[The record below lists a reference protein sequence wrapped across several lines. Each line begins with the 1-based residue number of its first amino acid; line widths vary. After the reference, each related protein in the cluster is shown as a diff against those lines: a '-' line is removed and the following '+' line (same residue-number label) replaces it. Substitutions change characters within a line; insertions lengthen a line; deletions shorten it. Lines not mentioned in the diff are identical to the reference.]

1 MRATRSWRYARPR
14 GSRLVSLVT
23 AAGLAALAGAGL
35 TGPGLVARA
44 ASLSAGPPS
53 VRAAAAVRAASQA
66 AAPPVPASASFVA
79 APQVAGSMPGV
90 RQACSTPSQPGEM
103 ACMALIVSTVR
114 GGGDRADV
122 SPPAGSSYDPSQLQD
137 AYGLASAASKPA
149 DGETIAIVDAYND
162 PSASADLAAYRSAYG
177 LPACD
182 QSSKCLTI
190 ENEHGGTTDL
200 PSKDTSGGWELEES
214 LDLEM
219 VSAICPNCSIRLIEA
234 NSASIS
240 ALATAE
246 RTATRSGA
254 EAVSNSWGS
263 GAEFTGE
270 SAYDPDFYAPG
281 VAITAAGGDDGY
293 GTQYPAVS
301 PYVTSV
307 GGTTLTD
314 SGGHWSQSAWS
325 GTGAGCSELE
335 PKPSWQTSDA
345 TSPGGCLNRTD
356 NDVAADANPDPGVWI
371 YDTVRDPGSGAA
383 PGWIA
388 VGGTSVSTP
397 IVAAAYALADVEAGG
412 PHQALI
418 PETFPAAY
426 PYQNSSD
433 FLDVTSGSD
442 GSCEPARRYLCHA
455 GAGYDGP
462 TGVGTIDGTA
472 GLTGPRSGEV
482 TVLGPGTQVYQSG
495 AKIRLQLDVQ
505 PGQDT
510 PTMTVAGLAGLAVG
524 TDQVLTGTAPAATGV
539 HRVTV
544 TATLDGQ
551 SDSSSFDVVIVPKVR
566 ARHPAAGE
574 IRLNGGSWCLTGSG
588 YRVTAGTPA
597 VLERCSDRAAQ
608 KWKLEPAGGVAG
620 TGIVTIDG
628 LCLAVRSGS
637 GNGAKASIQGCGK
650 NATRQQWTYQG
661 RGRLRNAATGKCLA
675 VHGSAGAGRQAVIL
689 TCSNAA
695 PRRWVLPAAPVV
707 SAVAGRCLSDPGS
720 SRSSGTRIAIAV
732 CRQAASQRW
741 TAEPNGTL
749 KIAGKCLAVKGSS
762 MLDGAA
768 IELAKCSAAGS
779 QRWARGPHGELMNAR
794 SGRCLADPGNSRKS
808 GTGLTQ
814 EDCYS
819 VPGEI
824 WVVS

>member
-1 MRATRSWRYARPR
+1 
-14 GSRLVSLVT
+14 VS
-23 AAGLAALAGAGL
+23 
-35 TGPGLVARA
+35 ARA
-44 ASLSAGPPS
+44 A
-53 VRAAAAVRAASQA
+53 VAVQAESQS
-66 AAPPVPASASFVA
+66 AAPPVPAPASFVA
-79 APQVAGSMPGV
+79 APQIAGSMPGV

-103 ACMALIVSTVR
+103 ACMALISSTVR
-114 GGGDRADV
+114 GGGDRADA
-122 SPPAGSSYDPSQLQD
+122 SPPAGSSYGPAQLQD
-137 AYGLASAASKPA
+137 AYDLASAASKPA
-149 DGETIAIVDAYND
+149 DGETVAIVDAYND

-200 PSKDTSGGWELEES
+200 PKKDTSGGWELEES

-219 VSAICPNCSIRLIEA
+219 VSAICPNCSIRLVEA

-307 GGTTLTD
+307 GGTTLTG
-314 SGGHWSQSAWS
+314 SAGHWSQSAWN

-356 NDVAADANPDPGVWI
+356 NDVSADANPDPGVWI

-397 IVAAAYALADVEAGG
+397 IVAAAYALTDVEAGG
-412 PHQALI
+412 PHEALS
-418 PETFPAAY
+418 PDTFPAAY

-433 FLDVTSGSD
+433 FLDITSGSD
-442 GSCEPARRYLCHA
+442 GSCESGRRYLCHA
-455 GAGYDGP
+455 RAGYDGP
-462 TGVGTIDGTA
+462 TGVGAIDGTA
-472 GLTGPRSGEV
+472 GLTGPKSGEL
-482 TVLGPGTQVYQSG
+482 TVVGPGTQVYQSG
-495 AKIRLQLDVQ
+495 AKISLQLDVQ
-505 PGQDT
+505 PGQEN

-524 TDQVLTGTAPAATGV
+524 TDQTLTGTAPAATGV
-539 HRVTV
+539 HRVSV
-544 TATLDGQ
+544 TAALDGQ
-551 SDSSSFDVVIVPKVR
+551 SASSSFNVVIVPKIT

-574 IRLNGGSWCLTGSG
+574 IRLNGGGWCLTGSG
-588 YRVTAGTPA
+588 YRLAAGTRA
-597 VLERCSDRAAQ
+597 VLERCSGRAAQ
-608 KWKLEPAGGVAG
+608 KWKLKPAGGTGG
-620 TGIVTIDG
+620 TGFVTIG
-628 LCLAVRSGS
+628 GHCLAVTSGG
-637 GNGAKASIQGCGK
+637 GNGAKVSIQGCDK

-661 RGRLRNAATGKCLA
+661 RGRLRNAATRKCLA
-675 VHGSAGAGRQAVIL
+675 VHGSAAAGRQAVIW
-689 TCSNAA
+689 TCSGAA
-695 PRRWVLPAAPVV
+695 STRWVLPAAPVV
-707 SAVAGRCLSDPGS
+707 SAVSGRCLSDPGS
-720 SRSSGTRIAIAV
+720 SGRSGTRIAVAD
-732 CRQAASQRW
+732 CRQASSERW
-741 TAEPNGTL
+741 TAAPAGTL

-768 IELAKCSAAGS
+768 IELAKCSTAGS
-779 QRWARGPHGELMNAR
+779 QRWARGPHGELINAR

-814 EDCYS
+814 QDCYS
-819 VPGEI
+819 EPGEI

>member
-1 MRATRSWRYARPR
+1 MRATRPWWYARRR
-14 GSRLVSLVT
+14 GSRLVSLV
-23 AAGLAALAGAGL
+23 AVAGLAALAGAVL
-35 TGPGLVARA
+35 TAPA
-44 ASLSAGPPS
+44 AGASVRPVS
-53 VRAAAAVRAASQA
+53 VRAAVAVQAESQA
-66 AAPPVPASASFVA
+66 AVPPVPASASFVA
-79 APQVAGSMPGV
+79 APQIAGSMPGV
-90 RQACSTPSQPGEM
+90 RQACSTPSRPGEM
-103 ACMALIVSTVR
+103 ACMALISSTAHR
-114 GGGDRADV
+114 SGHQAGA
-122 SPPAGSSYDPSQLQD
+122 SSPAGSSYGPSQLQD

-149 DGETIAIVDAYND
+149 DGETVAIVDAYND

-177 LPACD
+177 LPACE

-200 PSKDTSGGWELEES
+200 PKKDTSGGWELEES

-219 VSAICPNCSIRLIEA
+219 VSAICPNCSIRLVEA
-234 NSASIS
+234 KSASIS

-301 PYVTSV
+301 PYLTSV
-307 GGTTLTD
+307 GGTTLTG
-314 SGGHWSQSAWS
+314 SAGQWSQSAWS

-356 NDVAADANPDPGVWI
+356 NDVSADANPDPGVWI

-388 VGGTSVSTP
+388 VGGTSVSTA

-433 FLDVTSGSD
+433 FLDITSGSD

-455 GAGYDGP
+455 RAGYDGP
-462 TGVGTIDGTA
+462 TGVGAIDGTA
-472 GLTGPRSGEV
+472 GLTGPRSAEV

-495 AKIRLQLDVQ
+495 AKISLQLDVQ
-505 PGQDT
+505 PSQDT
-510 PTMTVAGLAGLAVG
+510 PTMTVAGLSGLSVG
-524 TDQVLTGTAPAATGV
+524 TDQVLTGTAPAAIGV

-544 TATLDGQ
+544 TATFDGQ
-551 SDSSSFDVVIVPKVR
+551 SASASFDVVIVPKIR

-574 IRLNGGSWCLTGSG
+574 LRLNGGSWCLSGSG
-588 YRVTAGTPA
+588 YRLAAGTPT
-597 VLERCSDRAAQ
+597 VLESCSGRAAQ
-608 KWKLEPAGGVAG
+608 QWKLEPAGGIGG
-620 TGIVTIDG
+620 TGVVTIDG
-628 LCLAVRSGS
+628 HCLAVRSGS
-637 GNGAKASIQGCGK
+637 GNGAKVSIQVCEK
-650 NATRQQWTYQG
+650 NVTREQWTYQG

-675 VHGSAGAGRQAVIL
+675 VHGSAAAGREAVVW
-689 TCSNAA
+689 TCSGAV
-695 PRRWVLPAAPVV
+695 PMRWVLPAAPVV
-707 SAVAGRCLSDPGS
+707 SAVSDRCLSTVG
-720 SRSSGTRIAIAV
+720 RSGTRIAVAV

-741 TAEPNGTL
+741 TAAPSGTL

-768 IELAKCSAAGS
+768 IELAKCSAAGP
-779 QRWARGPHGELMNAR
+779 QRWARGPHGELINAL
-794 SGRCLADPGNSRKS
+794 SGRCLADPGNSRNA

-814 EDCYS
+814 EDCYGE
-819 VPGEI
+819 PGEI